1 MLLAKLSISIFLL
14 LMMAM
19 LSIGKASAAVINKC
33 GNNRGAHFWTNNP
46 CPAGWKKIGSS
57 KGAAAAQSAP
67 KTPAQTGVINKC
79 GNNKGAH
86 FWTDKPCPGGWKLIS
101 TNKTKQSQPAPTP
114 TVASPSPTPAPAPTS
129 PSPSAEASASTPV
142 PVPTNNTS
150 KRLLTDSV
158 FASSSFWY
166 KPIPLNAPL
175 AQNSSSLVKDFIRQK
190 VAYYNNV
197 NINTYSYSSPVYVV
211 DGNVPTTKVG
221 FNNCQKKTYIDSKFT
236 EMMSAVPIPSYAR
249 QSPGTDGE
257 MSIYQPSTDTLWEL
271 WVAKKDATGKWITCW
286 GGRMNNA
293 SSNEGVFTKYYGTTA
308 TGLPFVGGQI
318 TAEELARGE
327 IKHVMG
333 ISLVEIAHWNIYSW
347 PANRSDGSNPN
358 NLPNRIAEGQRL
370 RLDPTVNVD
379 ALPMSKAGKT
389 IAKAAQK
396 YGFVVWD
403 KAGSV
408 SLRAQNALTY
418 TAQGKPDPYP
428 ALFENKPTYAVL
440 NGFPWERLQFLPMNY
455 GQ

>member
-1 MLLAKLSISIFLL
+1 MLTAKFISTFILLTLAISSIN
-14 LMMAM
+14 
-19 LSIGKASAAVINKC
+19 KASAAVINKC
-33 GNNRGAHFWTNNP
+33 GNNKGAHFWTNNP
-46 CPAGWKKIGSS
+46 CPAGWKKIGTS
-57 KGAAAAQSAP
+57 KGTSAAQSTA

-79 GNNKGAH
+79 GNNRGEH
-86 FWTDKPCPGGWKLIS
+86 FWTDKACPGGWKVIS
-101 TNKTKQSQPAPTP
+101 TSKTKQTQSTPAPSATP
-114 TVASPSPTPAPAPTS
+114 PSPPPVSEPETPQAPSPTQAISAPKPDT
-129 PSPSAEASASTPV
+129 PSKYV
-142 PVPTNNTS
+142 G
-150 KRLLTDSV
+150 TDSI

-166 KPIPLNAPL
+166 TPIPVDAPL
-175 AQNSSSLVKDFIRQK
+175 AKNSSSLVKEFIRQK
-190 VAYYNNV
+190 IAYYDNV
-197 NINTYSYSSPVYVV
+197 NINTYSYSSPVYIV
-211 DGNVPTTKVG
+211 DSNVPTTKVG
-221 FNNCQKKTYIDSKFT
+221 FNNCQKKNYIDPKFT

-257 MSIYQPSTDTLWEL
+257 MTIYQPSTDTLWEL
-271 WVAKKDATGKWITCW
+271 WVSKKDAAGKWITCW
-286 GGRMNNA
+286 GGRMNNV

-327 IKHVMG
+327 IRHVMG
-333 ISLVEIAHWNIYSW
+333 ISLVEIAHWDVYSW
-347 PANRSDGSNPN
+347 PANRSDGSNPK

-370 RLDPTVNVD
+370 RLDPKVNVD
-379 ALPMSKAGKT
+379 ALPISKAAKV

-428 ALFENKPTYAVL
+428 ALYEKKPTYAVL
-440 NGFPWERLQFLPMNY
+440 NGFPWDKLQFLPMHY
-455 GQ
+455 GQY